1 VLTKLYIKN
10 FAIISELE
18 LHFNT
23 GLIALTGETGA
34 GKSIILGAIN
44 LLLGARADSNSLYN
58 KDEKCIIEAT
68 FENNASAAN
77 AFLKKNDIDS
87 HAEMIIRREIQSNGR
102 SRAFINDCPVVLQQ
116 LEMLGEYLIDLHR
129 QFDTLD
135 VKDSDYQLEI
145 IDTIGHHTKD
155 IEAYAAQFKIWKTAT
170 NHLASL
176 QKEQTQ
182 LRQEFDYHQF
192 LHSELEK
199 INLQPNEIENA
210 EQELAILSNAEEIKA
225 ALVQSNFALQ
235 NSENPIVVE
244 LKNCINLLNAHAGK
258 IKVLV
263 PILDRMN
270 SCLIELKDIAA
281 ELEAMEENIE
291 LDENRLNIVLDKYN
305 EGTRLLKK
313 HNLATTNELIA
324 LQTDLSEKL
333 LKVNNATQQIV
344 DAQEQVQIAYQQLLI
359 LAKQL
364 TIVRT
369 KAITTATKQVNALLP
384 KVGMPSAVLKIELQ
398 SVPCQSNGA
407 DKVSFLFDANKTN
420 KFLPIAK
427 AASGGE
433 LSRLMLCIKSL
444 LAKANQLS
452 TLVFDEIDTG
462 ISGEV
467 AKQVAIILQELS
479 TNHQIVTVTHLPQIA
494 AKAQHHLYVYKS
506 EDTDGSIRTK
516 VKTLSEQE
524 RIAHIAEMLSGTA
537 PTETALQTAKELM
550 AN

>member
-10 FAIISELE
+10 FAIISKLE
-18 LHFNT
+18 LHFNN

-44 LLLGARADSNSLYN
+44 LILGGRADSNSLYN
-58 KDEKCIIEAT
+58 KEDKCVIEAI
-68 FENNASAAN
+68 FENNTNAAN
-77 AFLKKNDIDS
+77 SFLKKNDIECHD
-87 HAEMIIRREIQSNGR
+87 EIIIRREIQSNGR
-102 SRAFINDCPVVLQQ
+102 SRAFINDSPVVLQQ
-116 LEMLGEYLIDLHR
+116 LELLGEYLIDLHR

-145 IDTIGHHTKD
+145 IDTIGNHAKIID
-155 IEAYAAQFKIWKTAT
+155 AYTAQYKIWKTAT
-170 NHLASL
+170 NHLQTL

-192 LHSELEK
+192 LHTELEK
-199 INLQPNEIENA
+199 INLQPDEIENA

-225 ALVQSNFALQ
+225 TLVQSNFALQ

-244 LKNCINLLNAHAGK
+244 LKNCINQLNHHAGK

-263 PILDRMN
+263 PILERMN
-270 SCLIELKDIAA
+270 TCLIELKDIAS
-281 ELEAMEENIE
+281 ELEEMEENIE
-291 LDENRLNIVLDKYN
+291 LDENRLNIILDKYN

-324 LQTDLSEKL
+324 LQADLSQKL
-333 LKVNNATQQIV
+333 LKVNNAEQQIV
-344 DAQEQVQIAYQQLLI
+344 DAQEQVQIGYQDLLLI
-359 LAKQL
+359 AKQL
-364 TIVRT
+364 TAARE
-369 KAITTATKQVNALLP
+369 KAVASATKQVNALLP
-384 KVGMPSAVLKIELQ
+384 KVGMPAAILKIEMQ
-398 SVPCQSNGA
+398 SITCQNNGA
-407 DKVSFLFDANKTN
+407 DKITFLFDANKTN

-479 TNHQIVTVTHLPQIA
+479 AHHQIVTVTHLPQIA

-506 EDTDGSIRTK
+506 ADADGSIRTK
-516 VKTLSEQE
+516 VKTLNQQE
-524 RIAHIAEMLSGTA
+524 RIAHIAEMLSGTS

-550 AN
+550 ES